1 MKISAVPSSRKM
13 VHFAVKGTPLKPQT
27 APKTGHHQLAKDT
40 LLQIPFRI
48 IVWDW
53 KLQVKLCQ
61 KHLFLQQLTQNISKA
76 CSLNYKFSTWKL
88 QALNMLCT
96 QIDFLVFYWHSEQF
110 MYTTCSELGIFMYW
124 TRKLLK
130 KIYLYHQG
138 LRSKICKLKK
148 WFCTVRSSFFHKL

>member
-1 MKISAVPSSRKM
+1 MQKFFKHPITHCLFSLSLFLFRMNKSSRWKLVLSSSSRKM

-61 KHLFLQQLTQNISKA
+61 KHLFLQQLTQNMSKA

-96 QIDFLVFYWHSEQF
+96 QIVF
-110 MYTTCSELGIFMYW
+110 C
-124 TRKLLK
+124 
-130 KIYLYHQG
+130 
-138 LRSKICKLKK
+138 
-148 WFCTVRSSFFHKL
+148 FCIDIQNNLCAQHVLSL